1 MKPRIMP
8 RLLHIRVCLGSS
20 LAHFAR
26 RNMHRVSLA
35 QRVFRRLSQNSKVVI
50 ELTIANCD
58 GFRFLA

>member
-1 MKPRIMP
+1 
-8 RLLHIRVCLGSS
+8 
-20 LAHFAR
+20 
-26 RNMHRVSLA
+26 MHRVSLA